1 MKVVSFTF
9 LFLSL
14 LFAGCANTNTRVL
27 EKGRSLE
34 GAQRFFVLTNL
45 KDNHRVGET
54 IARALKARG
63 REAEIGP
70 ETLQPE
76 NAQAVI
82 LYEDQW
88 GWDFSTHMIYLK
100 LSVRDPKA
108 VFPYLAVEYRK
119 HVEFT
124 TDLDAVVGELVD
136 ELLAVK
142 TKK

>member
-1 MKVVSFTF
+1 MKAVSFAF
-9 LFLSL
+9 LLSCL

-34 GAQRFFVLTNL
+34 DTRRFFVLTNL

-70 ETLQPE
+70 ETLQLE
-76 NAQAVI
+76 NTQAVI
-82 LYEDQW
+82 FYEDQW

-108 VFPYLAVEYRK
+108 IFPYLSVEYRK
-119 HVEFT
+119 HVEFN
-124 TDLDAVVGELVD
+124 TDLDAVVAELVD

-142 TKK
+142 AKK